1 MRDDKE
7 YVIPLYDERIREKF
21 NLSMCT
27 AYCLGQVERIN
38 EFGNRCKRYNMTFK
52 EAWNQG
58 NKKMRA
64 LFVFAV
70 QGLLIDVAIAIYII
84 FKISQ

>member
-1 MRDDKE
+1 
-7 YVIPLYDERIREKF
+7 
-21 NLSMCT
+21 
-27 AYCLGQVERIN
+27 
-38 EFGNRCKRYNMTFK
+38 MTFK